1 MSNNNTYN
9 ITLTARGI
17 DGSAK
22 FSQRT
27 FQDDTTVVF
36 NIIDYNELNVL
47 NFCPI
52 KQAVSFGDGSPIQ
65 SKDISIIKKYGNSN
79 QTVKIA
85 EYDNMSDALF
95 DVSHTYRPLTN
106 TQYTALT
113 AQVKITYSN
122 FTNYYYYM
130 PIIIS
135 HNTYL
140 NQFNTLSI
148 KNTQFV
154 DLSANNIYMVLT
166 TNRNDLYNLVLTD

>member
-154 DLSANNIYMVLT
+154 DLSANNIFMVLT

>member
-1 MSNNNTYN
+1 
-9 ITLTARGI
+9 
-17 DGSAK
+17 
-22 FSQRT
+22 
-27 FQDDTTVVF
+27 
-36 NIIDYNELNVL
+36 
-47 NFCPI
+47 
-52 KQAVSFGDGSPIQ
+52 
-65 SKDISIIKKYGNSN
+65 
-79 QTVKIA
+79 
-85 EYDNMSDALF
+85 MSDALF

-154 DLSANNIYMVLT
+154 DLSANNIFMVLT